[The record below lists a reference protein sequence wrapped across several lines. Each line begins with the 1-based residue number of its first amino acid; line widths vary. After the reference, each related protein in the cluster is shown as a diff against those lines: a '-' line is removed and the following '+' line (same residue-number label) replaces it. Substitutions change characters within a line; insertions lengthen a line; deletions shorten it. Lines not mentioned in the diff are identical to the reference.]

1 MRVLVTGGCG
11 FIGSHLTDALSE
23 RGDAVTVLDDLST
36 GLAGRVDP
44 QVSVHLQS
52 ITDAAAL
59 AGVVQR
65 VRPAVIC
72 HLAAQA
78 DVRVSVAAPATD
90 AGINVVG
97 TVNVLEAARAVG
109 ARVVFAST
117 GGALYGTATESPSPE
132 GLTPKPESPYGTA
145 KHCAEQYIGLYNR
158 LYGTGHAVLRL
169 GNVYGPRQDPS
180 GEAGVVAIFCGQVL
194 REQRPTVYGDGR
206 QTRDYVYVGD
216 VVEAFLAAIDHGGP
230 GVWNIGTGKPATV
243 LEVLEVIGRV
253 AGRTPEPLFAHPRA
267 GESLRSALEVSSA
280 AAELKW
286 RARTSLGE
294 GIARVYAW
302 AAAGSPIRARR

>member
-11 FIGSHLTDALSE
+11 FIGSHLTDALFE

-36 GLAGRVDP
+36 GLAGRVNP
-44 QVSVHLQS
+44 QVTVYRQS
-52 ITDAAAL
+52 IADAAAL
-59 AGVVQR
+59 TGVVQR
-65 VRPAVIC
+65 LRPAVIC
-72 HLAAQA
+72 HLAAQP
-78 DVRVSVAAPATD
+78 DVRVSVAAPAAD

-117 GGALYGTATESPSPE
+117 GGALYGTTTVSPSPE
-132 GLTPKPESPYGTA
+132 ELTPRPESPYGTA
-145 KHCAEQYIGLYNR
+145 KYCAEQYIGLYNR

-180 GEAGVVAIFCGQVL
+180 GEAGVVAIFCGQIL

-216 VVEAFLAAIDHGGP
+216 IVEAFLAAIEHGGP
-230 GVWNIGTGKPATV
+230 GVWNIGTGTPATV
-243 LEVLEVIGRV
+243 LDVLEVIGRI
-253 AGRTPEPLFAHPRA
+253 AGRTPEPLFARPRA
-267 GESLRSALEVSSA
+267 GELLHSALEVSRA
-280 AAELKW
+280 TAELKW
-286 RARTSLGE
+286 RTRTSLDE
-294 GIARVYAW
+294 GIAQVYAW
-302 AAAGSPIRARR
+302 AAADSPVRAQR